1 MTQLSTIRLDVKQ
14 IRFEKKLGFGAFAN
28 VWLGFCQDEMVA
40 IKKLHSYRRSVD
52 QLKAFVD
59 EINLMAS
66 FNSPYIVKLIGA
78 AWTRPVDIHC
88 VMEFMDSGDLKNYL
102 EIHKSIRLVYLHSMD
117 IIHRDIKSRNVL
129 LDSIKGTKL
138 TDFGI
143 SKEDMQATMT
153 VGVGTFRW
161 MAPKVLQDKYYTVA
175 ADIYSLGVIMSEL
188 DTQRLPYHEIRNP
201 MNGQPLSDHAL
212 IGKVIAGEV
221 EPSFTTDC
229 PRWFLDM
236 ARQCLHHNADER
248 PTAMQISHILRHV
261 LNRYKR
267 SGFV

>member
-1 MTQLSTIRLDVKQ
+1 
-14 IRFEKKLGFGAFAN
+14 
-28 VWLGFCQDEMVA
+28 
-40 IKKLHSYRRSVD
+40 
-52 QLKAFVD
+52 
-59 EINLMAS
+59 
-66 FNSPYIVKLIGA
+66 
-78 AWTRPVDIHC
+78 
-88 VMEFMDSGDLKNYL
+88 
-102 EIHKSIRLVYLHSMD
+102 
-117 IIHRDIKSRNVL
+117 
-129 LDSIKGTKL
+129 
-138 TDFGI
+138 
-143 SKEDMQATMT
+143 
-153 VGVGTFRW
+153 

>member
-1 MTQLSTIRLDVKQ
+1 
-14 IRFEKKLGFGAFAN
+14 
-28 VWLGFCQDEMVA
+28 MVA

-102 EIHKSIRLVYLHSMD
+102 EILKSIRWQEKIQHLLCISEGLVYLHSMD

-161 MAPKVLQDKYYTVA
+161 MAPEVLQDKYYTVA

-236 ARQCLHHNADER
+236 A
-248 PTAMQISHILRHV
+248 
-261 LNRYKR
+261 
-267 SGFV
+267 